1 MIPLNSPEQN
11 QLLNGV
17 PMDQSIQVVQN
28 LQTNPMIMT
37 SQREALPSQNEPL
50 NHVTI
55 DGKNHNIQQPSNG
68 INSPVPLVHSKLPG
82 GANAIAQ
89 SPGISSHPPIAS
101 PTHQGSQSI
110 LPQAPSNEIPADDS
124 EYLNELVGKFAP
136 APGQLSSHQDSEK
149 AKQNIL
155 NFLLDTKPLSASPS
169 SPLAEN
175 ATASLGDANV
185 NSAPLNNCFPSPS
198 SEKNLPVGGSP
209 ALGASAIN
217 EESAIGAD
225 DAGVFKKP
233 QPPPRQ
239 KATPT

>member
-1 MIPLNSPEQN
+1 
-11 QLLNGV
+11 
-17 PMDQSIQVVQN
+17 
-28 LQTNPMIMT
+28 MIMT

-110 LPQAPSNEIPADDS
+110 LPQAPSNEIPAGKPFYHQFLLKKLKNLDDS

-175 ATASLGDANV
+175 ATASLGDGNV

-217 EESAIGAD
+217 EESAMGAD